1 MTREAQVLRTIHRGD
16 AETRRR
22 IHLKHSATPRLRGG
36 IVACVLAALFM
47 VTLCARAAAEEITV
61 AAASDLQFAL
71 RDISQNYEKK
81 TGNTVK
87 LTFGSSGALAAQIQ
101 NGAPFDL
108 FFSADA
114 SYPESLVKNGA
125 ADGKTLVR
133 YARGVLVLWVENG
146 QPLGGTIGGIARADL
161 NTLTAAGI
169 KKIAIA
175 NPQHAPYG
183 RAAVEALKKTG
194 VYEKVQPKVVMG
206 ENVSQAA
213 QFAESGNAQ
222 AALLPLSLAQAAA
235 SLKERGRYV
244 SVPPDMYSPII
255 QAAVVTKQ
263 AHNGTTAAGF
273 LRYVLSTEGILTLR
287 KYGFEAQELNPPPVV
302 P

>member
-1 MTREAQVLRTIHRGD
+1 M
-16 AETRRR
+16 RR
-22 IHLKHSATPRLRGG
+22 IIRKAAIILLAL
-36 IVACVLAALFM
+36 ACALIA
-47 VTLCARAAAEEITV
+47 VSAAAEEITV

-71 RDISQNYEKK
+71 REIAQNYEKK
-81 TGNTVK
+81 TGNTVR
-87 LTFGSSGALAAQIQ
+87 LTFGSSGALSAQIQ

-114 SYPESLVKNGA
+114 SYPQALVKNGS

-133 YARGVLVLWVENG
+133 YARGLLVLWVENG
-146 QPLGGTIGGIARADL
+146 QPLGGTIGGIVRPDL
-161 NTLTAAGI
+161 NSLTAPGI

-183 RAAVEALKKTG
+183 RAAVESLKKAG
-194 VYEKVQPKVVMG
+194 IYEKVAEKLVMG

-222 AALLPLSLAQAAA
+222 AALLPLSLAQAAT

-244 SVPPDMYSPII
+244 SVPPDLYAPII

-263 AHNGTTAAGF
+263 ARNAAAAQGF
-273 LRYVLSTEGILTLR
+273 LRYVLHDGIVTLR

-302 P
+302 VP

>member
-1 MTREAQVLRTIHRGD
+1 MRLS
-16 AETRRR
+16 
-22 IHLKHSATPRLRGG
+22 LKT
-36 IVACVLAALFM
+36 VAALLITCVFLAGTS
-47 VTLCARAAAEEITV
+47 VAANEITV

-71 RDISQNYEKK
+71 REIAQNYEKK

-87 LTFGSSGALAAQIQ
+87 LTFGSSGALSAQIQ

-114 SYPESLVKNGA
+114 SYPETLAKNGT

-146 QPLGGTIGGIARADL
+146 QPLGGQIGGILMADL
-161 NTLTAAGI
+161 NTLTAPGI
-169 KKIAIA
+169 RKIAIA

-183 RAAVEALKKTG
+183 RAAVEALKKAG
-194 VYEKVQPKVVMG
+194 VYDEVSAKLVMG

-213 QFAESGNAQ
+213 QFAESGNVQ
-222 AALLPLSLAQAAA
+222 AALLPLSLAQAAT
-235 SLKERGRYV
+235 SLTQRGRYV
-244 SVPPDMYSPII
+244 QVPRDLYAPIV

-263 AHNGTTAAGF
+263 ARDRTAAGGF
-273 LRYVLSTEGILTLR
+273 LRFVLSTEGLATLR
-287 KYGFEAQELNPPPVV
+287 KYGFEAQELNPQPAAV